1 MKTLQDKHFL
11 IIGATGNLGAAT
23 ARRLKDE
30 GAGLTL
36 TGRNSEK
43 LNALGE
49 ELSAPSLALD
59 LLQTKDRAALAEG
72 IDKVD
77 GVVDAA
83 GVAPLSPLKYIKDV
97 DMEYCLL
104 MNLQRPTAILRDLV
118 KAGKLKTGGSI
129 VWISSMAASL
139 ATPGYAIYAASKAGL
154 EAAGRCLAL
163 ELAPKSIRLNCIAP
177 GMIES
182 DMAGEVAEKISN
194 EAMDRHF
201 QKYPLGLG
209 QARDVADVAVFLLSE
224 RARWITGTVLTLDGG
239 YTLTKY

>member
-1 MKTLQDKHFL
+1 M
-11 IIGATGNLGAAT
+11 IVGATGNLGAAT

-118 KAGKLKTGGSI
+118 KAGKLNTGGSI

-139 ATPGYAIYAASKAGL
+139 ATPGYAMYAASKAGL

-182 DMAGEVAEKISN
+182 DMAAEVAEKISN

-201 QKYPLGLG
+201 QKYPLGSG

>member
-118 KAGKLKTGGSI
+118 KAGKLNTGGSI